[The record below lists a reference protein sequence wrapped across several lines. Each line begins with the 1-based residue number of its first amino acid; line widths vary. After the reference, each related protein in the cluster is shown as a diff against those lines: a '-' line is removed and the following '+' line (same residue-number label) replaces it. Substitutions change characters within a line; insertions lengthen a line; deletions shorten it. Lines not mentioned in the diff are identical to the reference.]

1 MLILVLPLVITSQLS
16 NIETSKHQARL
27 LEVLQQGN
35 DALKQLQKLVSI
47 DDVKQLM
54 ADTAEAKAY
63 QVI

>member
-1 MLILVLPLVITSQLS
+1 MSQLS
-16 NIETSKHQARL
+16 NIETSKQQARL

-35 DALKQLQKLVSI
+35 DALKQLQKLVSV

-63 QVI
+63 QVILNSGCR

>member
-1 MLILVLPLVITSQLS
+1 MSQLS
-16 NIETSKHQARL
+16 NIETSKQQARL

-63 QVI
+63 QVILNSECR